1 MKNSI
6 ALQQNVFCKINNR
19 YIMQS
24 LAAILALSFLNSC
37 DNFVEV
43 DLPKSQLTSD
53 AVFEDAETANAAM
66 AGLYTKLR
74 MNGLLAGSSTGLSS
88 MLSLY
93 TDEFNYYQPN
103 SVSNLFNNSLTAG
116 TPQISDI
123 WNQSYNQIYAANNLI
138 EGIQKSAAITQDQK
152 NQLMGEALF
161 IRAMLHFTLTGIYG
175 DIPYVTTTDY
185 TVNSKI
191 SKMPTGQI
199 YQKVLGDLNRAADL
213 LTEKYISN
221 ERIRPNRSAAKAML
235 ARLYLYMKLYPEAS
249 IAASA
254 VINSPLYKKETN
266 LDRIFLKG
274 STETIWQL
282 MPGTAGANTQ
292 EGDLYIFKAG
302 PPPIVGLREEFI
314 NAFEPG
320 DKRKSQWTA
329 MVTNGVQRWYYAY
342 KYKQDQSTASSLE
355 YSIVLRLAE
364 QYLIRA
370 EARAIQGDLTGAKED
385 LNIIRY
391 AAGLSDTTALS
402 SEDIIADILQ
412 QRRFELFTEFGQ
424 RFFDLKRFGKLDE
437 ALAPLKPGWDANDHL
452 WPIPVLEL
460 NSNPNLNPQNQGY

>member
-6 ALQQNVFCKINNR
+6 EVLQTGFCKKSNR
-19 YIMQS
+19 FIM
-24 LAAILALSFLNSC
+24 LAVSAVLALIFFNSC

-43 DLPKSQLTSD
+43 DLPKSQLTSN

-74 MNGLLAGSSTGLSS
+74 MNGILAGSATGLSS
-88 MLSLY
+88 MLGLY

-116 TPQISDI
+116 TPQVSDI
-123 WNQSYNQIYAANNLI
+123 WNQSYNQIYVANSII
-138 EGIQKSAAITQDQK
+138 EGIEKSTAITHDQK

-161 IRAMLHFTLTGIYG
+161 VRAILHFTLTGIYG
-175 DIPYVTTTDY
+175 DIPYVSTTDY
-185 TVNSKI
+185 ATNSKI
-191 SKMPTGQI
+191 SKVPTGQI
-199 YQKVLGDLNRAADL
+199 YQNALEDLNRAADL
-213 LTEKYISN
+213 LPEKYISN
-221 ERIRPNRSAAKAML
+221 ERIRPNRSAVKALL

-249 IAASA
+249 AAASS
-254 VINSPLYKKETN
+254 VINNPLYKKESN

-292 EGDLYIFKAG
+292 EGDLYIFKVG

-314 NAFEPG
+314 NSFEPQ
-320 DKRKSQWTA
+320 DKRKTQWTA
-329 MVTNGVQRWYYAY
+329 TVTNGNQRWYYAY
-342 KYKQDQSTASSLE
+342 KYKQDQPTASSLE
-355 YSIVLRLAE
+355 YSVVLRLAE
-364 QYLIRA
+364 QYLIRS

-385 LNIIRY
+385 LNMIRN
-391 AAGLSDTTALS
+391 AAGLSNTAAIS

-437 ALAPLKPGWDANDHL
+437 ALSPLKPGWDTNDRL

>member
-6 ALQQNVFCKINNR
+6 EVLQTGFCKKSNR
-19 YIMQS
+19 FIM
-24 LAAILALSFLNSC
+24 LALSAVLALIFFNSC

-43 DLPKSQLTSD
+43 DMPKSQQTSD

-74 MNGLLAGSSTGLSS
+74 MNGILAGSATGLSS
-88 MLSLY
+88 MLGLY

-116 TPQISDI
+116 TPQVSDI
-123 WNQSYNQIYAANNLI
+123 WNQSYNQIYVANSII
-138 EGIQKSAAITQDQK
+138 EGIQKSAALTQDQK

-161 IRAMLHFTLTGIYG
+161 VRAILHFTLTGIYG

-185 TVNSKI
+185 TINSKI
-191 SKMPTGQI
+191 SKVPTDKI
-199 YQKVLGDLNRAADL
+199 YQNALEDLNRAADHL
-213 LTEKYISN
+213 PEKYISN
-221 ERIRPNRSAAKAML
+221 ERIRPNRSTAKALL

-249 IAASA
+249 AAASS
-254 VINSPLYKKETN
+254 VINNPLYKKESN

-292 EGDLYIFKAG
+292 EGDLYIFKVG

-314 NAFEPG
+314 NSFEPE
-320 DKRKSQWTA
+320 DKRKTQWTA
-329 MVTNGVQRWYYAY
+329 TVTSGNQRWHYAY
-342 KYKQDQSTASSLE
+342 KYKQDQPTSSSLE
-355 YSIVLRLAE
+355 YSVVLRLAE
-364 QYLIRA
+364 QYLIRS
-370 EARAIQGDLTGAKED
+370 EARANQGDLTGAKED

-391 AAGLSDTTALS
+391 AAGLSNTAAIS

-437 ALAPLKPGWDANDHL
+437 ALSPLKPGWNANDRL

>member
-1 MKNSI
+1 MKNNI
-6 ALQQNVFCKINNR
+6 ALLQNGFCKTNNSF
-19 YIMQS
+19 IM
-24 LAAILALSFLNSC
+24 LALHGLLALSFLNSC
-37 DNFVEV
+37 DNYVEV

-74 MNGLLAGSSTGLSS
+74 MNGILAGSTTGLSS
-88 MLSLY
+88 MLGLY

-103 SVSNLFNNSLTAG
+103 SVSNLYNNSLTAG
-116 TPQISDI
+116 TPQVSDI
-123 WNQSYNQIYAANNLI
+123 WNQSYNQIYAANSII
-138 EGIQKSAAITQDQK
+138 EGIQKSAAIMQDQK

-161 IRAMLHFTLTGIYG
+161 VRALLHFTLTGIYG

-185 TVNSKI
+185 TINSQI
-191 SKMPTGQI
+191 SKVPTVQI
-199 YQKVLGDLNRAADL
+199 YQKAIEDLTRAVGL

-221 ERIRPNRSAAKAML
+221 ERIRPNRSAAIALL

-249 IAASA
+249 SAASG
-254 VINSPLYKKETN
+254 VINSPLYKKESS

-274 STETIWQL
+274 STETIWQI
-282 MPGTAGANTQ
+282 MPGTAGGNTQ

-302 PPPIVGLREEFI
+302 PPPIVGLREDFI

-342 KYKQDQSTASSLE
+342 KYKQDQPTASSME
-355 YSIVLRLAE
+355 YSIVLRLSE

-391 AAGLSDTTALS
+391 AAGLSDTAALS

-424 RFFDLKRFGKLDE
+424 RFFDLKRFEKLDE
-437 ALAPLKPGWDANDHL
+437 VLAPIKPGWDANDRL

>member
-6 ALQQNVFCKINNR
+6 EVLQTGFCKKSNR
-19 YIMQS
+19 FIM
-24 LAAILALSFLNSC
+24 LALSAVLALILFNSC

-43 DLPKSQLTSD
+43 DLPKSQLTSN

-66 AGLYTKLR
+66 AGLHTKLR
-74 MNGLLAGSSTGLSS
+74 MNGILAGSATGLSS
-88 MLSLY
+88 MLGLY

-116 TPQISDI
+116 TPQVSDI
-123 WNQSYNQIYAANNLI
+123 WNQSYNQIYVANSII
-138 EGIQKSAAITQDQK
+138 EGIEKSTAITHDQK

-161 IRAMLHFTLTGIYG
+161 VRAILHFTLTGIYG
-175 DIPYVTTTDY
+175 NIPYAATTDY
-185 TVNSKI
+185 ITNSKI
-191 SKMPTGQI
+191 SKVPTGQI
-199 YQKVLGDLNRAADL
+199 YQNALEDLKRAADL
-213 LTEKYISN
+213 LPEKYISN
-221 ERIRPNRSAAKAML
+221 ERIRPNRSAVKALL

-249 IAASA
+249 AAASS
-254 VINSPLYKKETN
+254 VINNPLYKKESN

-292 EGDLYIFKAG
+292 EGDLYIFKVG

-314 NAFEPG
+314 NSFEPQ
-320 DKRKSQWTA
+320 DKRKTQWTA
-329 MVTNGVQRWYYAY
+329 TVTNGNQRWYYAY
-342 KYKQDQSTASSLE
+342 KYKQDQPTASSLE

-364 QYLIRA
+364 QYLIRS
-370 EARAIQGDLTGAKED
+370 EARAFQGDLAGAKED
-385 LNIIRY
+385 LNIIRNI
-391 AAGLSDTTALS
+391 AGLSNTDALS

-437 ALAPLKPGWDANDHL
+437 ALSTLKPGWDANDRL

>member
-6 ALQQNVFCKINNR
+6 ALLQNGFCKTNNR
-19 YIMQS
+19 FIM
-24 LAAILALSFLNSC
+24 LALTGLFALSFLNSC

-43 DLPKSQLTSD
+43 DVPKSQLTSD
-53 AVFEDAETANAAM
+53 AVFEDAETANAVL

-74 MNGLLAGSSTGLSS
+74 MNGILAGSTTGLSS
-88 MLSLY
+88 MLGLY
-93 TDEFNYYQPN
+93 TDEFNYYQSN
-103 SVSNLFNNSLTAG
+103 SVSNLYNNSLTAG
-116 TPQISDI
+116 TPQVSDI
-123 WNQSYNQIYAANNLI
+123 WNQSYNQIYAANSII
-138 EGIQKSAAITQDQK
+138 EGIQKSTAIMQDQK

-161 IRAMLHFTLTGIYG
+161 VRAMLHFTLTGIYG

-185 TVNSKI
+185 IINSEI
-191 SKMPTGQI
+191 SKVPTGQI
-199 YQKVLGDLNRAADL
+199 YKNALEDLTRAADL

-221 ERIRPNRSAAKAML
+221 ERIRPNRSAAIALL
-235 ARLYLYMKLYPEAS
+235 ARLYLYMKMYPEAS
-249 IAASA
+249 NAASS
-254 VINSPLYKKETN
+254 VINSPLYKKESS

-274 STETIWQL
+274 STETIWQI
-282 MPGTAGANTQ
+282 MPGTAGGNTQ

-320 DKRKSQWTA
+320 DKRKSMWTA

-342 KYKQDQSTASSLE
+342 KYKQDQPTANSLE

-391 AAGLSDTTALS
+391 AAGLSDTAALS
-402 SEDIIADILQ
+402 SEDIIDDILQ

-424 RFFDLKRFGKLDE
+424 RFFDLKRFEKLDE
-437 ALAPLKPGWDANDHL
+437 VLAPVKPGWDANDRL

>member
-1 MKNSI
+1 MKKSI
-6 ALQQNVFCKINNR
+6 EVLQTGFCKTNNR
-19 YIMQS
+19 FTK
-24 LAAILALSFLNSC
+24 LALSAVLALIFFNSC

-74 MNGLLAGSSTGLSS
+74 MNGILAGSTTGLSS
-88 MLSLY
+88 MLGLY

-123 WNQSYNQIYAANNLI
+123 WNQSYNQIYTANSII
-138 EGIQKSAAITQDQK
+138 EGVQRSTSITQDQK
-152 NQLMGEALF
+152 NHLMGEALF
-161 IRAMLHFTLTGIYG
+161 VRAMLHFTLTDIYG

-185 TVNSKI
+185 TTNSKI
-191 SKMPTGQI
+191 SKAPTDQI
-199 YQKVLGDLNRAADL
+199 YQNALKDLNTASDL
-213 LTEKYISN
+213 LPEKYISN
-221 ERIRPNRSAAKAML
+221 ERIRPNRSAAKALL

-249 IAASA
+249 NAASA
-254 VINSPLYKKETN
+254 VINNTLYKKESN

-282 MPGTAGANTQ
+282 MPGTANANTQ

-314 NAFEPG
+314 NAFEQG
-320 DKRKSQWTA
+320 DKRKTQWTV
-329 MVTNGVQRWYYAY
+329 MVSNGNQRWYYAY
-342 KYKQDQSTASSLE
+342 KYKQDQPTASSLE
-355 YSIVLRLAE
+355 YSVVLRLAE

-370 EARAIQGDLTGAKED
+370 EARAFQGDLTGAKED
-385 LNIIRY
+385 LNVIRN
-391 AAGLSDTTALS
+391 AAGLSNAAALS
-402 SEDIIADILQ
+402 FQDIMVDILQ

-437 ALAPLKPGWDANDHL
+437 TLSPLKPGWDANDRL
-452 WPIPVLEL
+452 WPIPLLEL

>member
-1 MKNSI
+1 MKKSI
-6 ALQQNVFCKINNR
+6 EVLQTGFCKTNNR
-19 YIMQS
+19 FRK
-24 LAAILALSFLNSC
+24 LALSAVLALIFFNSC

-74 MNGLLAGSSTGLSS
+74 MNGILAGSTTGLSS
-88 MLSLY
+88 MLGLY

-123 WNQSYNQIYAANNLI
+123 WNQSYNQIYTANSII
-138 EGIQKSAAITQDQK
+138 EGVQRSTSITQDQK
-152 NQLMGEALF
+152 NHLMGEALF
-161 IRAMLHFTLTGIYG
+161 VRAMLHFTLTDIYG

-185 TVNSKI
+185 TTNSKI
-191 SKMPTGQI
+191 SKAPTDQI
-199 YQKVLGDLNRAADL
+199 YQNALKDLNTASDL
-213 LTEKYISN
+213 LPEKYISN
-221 ERIRPNRSAAKAML
+221 ERIRPNRSAAKALL

-249 IAASA
+249 NAASA
-254 VINSPLYKKETN
+254 VINNTLYKKESN

-314 NAFEPG
+314 NAFEPT
-320 DKRKSQWTA
+320 DKRKTHWTA
-329 MVTNGVQRWYYAY
+329 MVSNGNQRWYYAY
-342 KYKQDQSTASSLE
+342 KYKQDQPTASSLE
-355 YSIVLRLAE
+355 YSVVLRLAE

-370 EARAIQGDLTGAKED
+370 EARAFQGDLTGAKED
-385 LNIIRY
+385 LNVIRN
-391 AAGLSDTTALS
+391 AAGLSNAAALS
-402 SEDIIADILQ
+402 FQDIMIDILQ

-424 RFFDLKRFGKLDE
+424 RFFDLKRFGKLDKT
-437 ALAPLKPGWDANDHL
+437 LSPLKPGWDANDRL

>member
-6 ALQQNVFCKINNR
+6 ALLQNGFCKTNNR
-19 YIMQS
+19 FIM
-24 LAAILALSFLNSC
+24 LALTGLFALSFLNSC

-53 AVFEDAETANAAM
+53 AVFEDAETANAVL

-74 MNGLLAGSSTGLSS
+74 MNGILAGSTTGLSS
-88 MLSLY
+88 MLGLY
-93 TDEFNYYQPN
+93 TDEFNYYQSN
-103 SVSNLFNNSLTAG
+103 SVSNLYNNSLTAG
-116 TPQISDI
+116 TPQVSDI
-123 WNQSYNQIYAANNLI
+123 WNQSYNQIYAANSII
-138 EGIQKSAAITQDQK
+138 EGIQKSTAIMQDQK

-161 IRAMLHFTLTGIYG
+161 VRAMLHFTLTGIYG

-185 TVNSKI
+185 IINSEI
-191 SKMPTGQI
+191 SKVPTGQI
-199 YQKVLGDLNRAADL
+199 YKNALEDLTRAADL

-221 ERIRPNRSAAKAML
+221 ERIRPNRSAAIALL
-235 ARLYLYMKLYPEAS
+235 ARLYLYMKMYPEAS
-249 IAASA
+249 NAASS
-254 VINSPLYKKETN
+254 VINSPLYKKESS

-274 STETIWQL
+274 STETIWQI
-282 MPGTAGANTQ
+282 MPGTAGGNTQ

-320 DKRKSQWTA
+320 DKRKSMWTA

-342 KYKQDQSTASSLE
+342 KYKQDQPTANSLE

-391 AAGLSDTTALS
+391 AAGLSDTAALS
-402 SEDIIADILQ
+402 SEDIKDDILQ

-424 RFFDLKRFGKLDE
+424 RFFDLKRFEKLDE
-437 ALAPLKPGWDANDHL
+437 VLAPVKPGWDANDRL

>member
-6 ALQQNVFCKINNR
+6 EVLQTGFCKKSNR
-19 YIMQS
+19 VIM
-24 LAAILALSFLNSC
+24 LALSAILALIFFNSC

-74 MNGLLAGSSTGLSS
+74 MNGILAGSATGLSS
-88 MLSLY
+88 MLGLY

-116 TPQISDI
+116 TPQVSDI
-123 WNQSYNQIYAANNLI
+123 WNQSYNQIYAANSII
-138 EGIQKSAAITQDQK
+138 EGIQKASAITQDQK

-161 IRAMLHFTLTGIYG
+161 VRAILHFTLTGIYG
-175 DIPYVTTTDY
+175 DIPYVATTDY
-185 TVNSKI
+185 IANSKI
-191 SKMPTGQI
+191 SKVTTGEI
-199 YQKVLGDLNRAADL
+199 YQNALEDLKSAADL
-213 LTEKYISN
+213 LPEKYISN
-221 ERIRPNRSAAKAML
+221 ERIRPNRSAVKALL

-249 IAASA
+249 ATASS
-254 VINSPLYKKETN
+254 VINNPLFKKESN

-292 EGDLYIFKAG
+292 EGDLYIFKVG

-314 NAFEPG
+314 NSFEPE
-320 DKRKSQWTA
+320 DKRKTQWTA
-329 MVTNGVQRWYYAY
+329 TVTNGNQRWYYAY
-342 KYKQDQSTASSLE
+342 KYKQDQPTASSLE
-355 YSIVLRLAE
+355 YSVVLRLAE
-364 QYLIRA
+364 QYLIRS
-370 EARAIQGDLTGAKED
+370 EARANQGDLTGAKDD
-385 LNIIRY
+385 LNIIRN
-391 AAGLSDTTALS
+391 AAGLSNTAALS
-402 SEDIIADILQ
+402 SEDIITDVLQ

-437 ALAPLKPGWDANDHL
+437 ALSTLKPGWDANDQL

>member
-1 MKNSI
+1 MKKSI
-6 ALQQNVFCKINNR
+6 EVLQTAFCKTNNR
-19 YIMQS
+19 FT
-24 LAAILALSFLNSC
+24 ILALSAVLALIFFNSC

-43 DLPKSQLTSD
+43 DLPKSQLTSN
-53 AVFEDAETANAAM
+53 AVFEDVETANAAM

-74 MNGLLAGSSTGLSS
+74 MNGILAGSTTGLSS
-88 MLSLY
+88 MLGLY

-103 SVSNLFNNSLTAG
+103 SVSNLFNNSLTPG

-123 WNQSYNQIYAANNLI
+123 WNQSYNQIYTANSII
-138 EGIQKSAAITQDQK
+138 EGVQRSTSITQDQK
-152 NQLMGEALF
+152 NHLMGEALF
-161 IRAMLHFTLTGIYG
+161 VRAMLHFTLTDIYG

-185 TVNSKI
+185 TTNSKI
-191 SKMPTGQI
+191 SKAPTDQI
-199 YQKVLGDLNRAADL
+199 YQNALKDLNTASDL
-213 LTEKYISN
+213 LPEKYISN
-221 ERIRPNRSAAKAML
+221 ERIRPNRGAAKALL
-235 ARLYLYMKLYPEAS
+235 ARLYIYMKLYPEAS
-249 IAASA
+249 NAASA
-254 VINSPLYKKETN
+254 VINNTLYKKESN

-314 NAFEPG
+314 NAFEPA
-320 DKRKSQWTA
+320 DKRKTQWTV
-329 MVTNGVQRWYYAY
+329 MVSNGNQRWYYAY
-342 KYKQDQSTASSLE
+342 KYKQDQPTASSLE
-355 YSIVLRLAE
+355 YSVVLRLAE

-370 EARAIQGDLTGAKED
+370 EARAFQGDLAGAKED
-385 LNIIRY
+385 LNVIRN
-391 AAGLSDTTALS
+391 AAGLSNAATLS
-402 SEDIIADILQ
+402 FQDIMADILQ

-424 RFFDLKRFGKLDE
+424 RFFDLKRFGKLGE
-437 ALAPLKPGWDANDHL
+437 TLSPLKPGWDANDRL